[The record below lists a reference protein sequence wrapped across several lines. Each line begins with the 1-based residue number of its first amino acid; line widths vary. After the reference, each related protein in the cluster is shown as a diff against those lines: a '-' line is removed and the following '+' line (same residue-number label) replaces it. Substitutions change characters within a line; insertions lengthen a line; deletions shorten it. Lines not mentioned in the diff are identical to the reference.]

1 MGYKPNEAFDD
12 AITRLKITT
21 SHRELLYNL
30 PVLLLGVNE
39 EGVIKYINRLWEI
52 KLGYTPN
59 EMLGKNFMDFVI
71 ENDEEDTQKEFE
83 DVNANEEYDELF
95 INRYRCKDGSIVEI
109 EWASMSIYSTLLTW
123 GAGTIRKRIPKE
135 EVYNG

>member
-1 MGYKPNEAFDD
+1 MEYTAEDGFLDAF
-12 AITRLKITT
+12 TSLNITT
-21 SHRELLYNL
+21 SHKELLWRM
-30 PVLLLGVNE
+30 PVLLLGVDRK
-39 EGVIKYINRLWEI
+39 GIIKYVNHLWSK
-52 KLGYTPN
+52 KLGYAPN
-59 EMLGKNFMDFVI
+59 EILGNNFMDFVI

-83 DVNANEEYDELF
+83 DVNANEGYDELF
-95 INRYRCKDGSIVEI
+95 INRYRCKDGGIVEI